1 MPTCLLHLLRNDGVL
16 CASVDYLMD
25 EVSDKC
31 GLLLPGQ
38 EFLKGIYSQ
47 RVPDMEALTSE
58 LAHQTRHPPPGES
71 SPAETPEIVVHEG
84 SATSARTGIFLSVIL
99 SFSK

>member
-1 MPTCLLHLLRNDGVL
+1 
-16 CASVDYLMD
+16 MD
-25 EVSDKC
+25 EVLDKC
-31 GLLLPGQ
+31 GILLPGQ
-38 EFLKGIYSQ
+38 EFLKGVYSQ

-84 SATSARTGIFLSVIL
+84 SATSARTGNLSHKIANLKMVGGIDL
-99 SFSK
+99 WSTDSKEASFFCNH